1 MHILTVLAST
11 VLRVGGSM
19 QHHVSAPDDCCE
31 VSSQGEVLDGALLI
45 IDDDDGPL
53 VCCGS
58 VKGVLTVFK
67 GPNYEH
73 CLRSRPLN
81 GMITGVAFGSGWDTR
96 VIVAVT
102 AEGTATTFELRGW
115 ANTSELPLSGGSFLC
130 PPTSCP
136 LRIAHRPSGEGSEA
150 SLEPMAAYSVMINAT
165 AVHFAPSSP
174 AAATGSSPCLVVGS
188 SDCEVRVYRLSAPRE
203 EPRAMT
209 LHQVR

>member
-1 MHILTVLAST
+1 MASALHHIVVVVPEDNAYPHRAST
-11 VLRVGGSM
+11 VLSAVRPM

-81 GMITGVAFGSGWDTR
+81 GMITGVAFGSAWDTT

-115 ANTSELPLSGGSFLC
+115 AKTSELPLSGGSLLSR
-130 PPTSCP
+130 PPPHRAPMGSLTDP
-136 LRIAHRPSGEGSEA
+136 LGQ
-150 SLEPMAAYSVMINAT
+150 
-165 AVHFAPSSP
+165 
-174 AAATGSSPCLVVGS
+174 
-188 SDCEVRVYRLSAPRE
+188 APR
-203 EPRAMT
+203 PR
-209 LHQVR
+209 